1 MRAIAGAWP
10 ARARGQGEARWRR
23 EGLREGEARGFA
35 RARRKVLRGG
45 GRRRGR
51 RGEGGREGSGAR
63 AGASGGAS
71 GGMGGAISRRNDR
84 AQAQAPAGRSTGSP
98 GPSGRRSGKA
108 AEDVHELQLPQ
119 VWGPSSVDEDP
130 LAASET
136 RLPRLQDLEALRRR
150 KSFKWFNKCVGRWRV
165 ASTPPDIGVGSHS

>member
-1 MRAIAGAWP
+1 MKQYIAISC
-10 ARARGQGEARWRR
+10 GEMYLKD
-23 EGLREGEARGFA
+23 EGLIQDTICWLVELEPRTESCYCYVKGCDDYEPNNRFID
-35 RARRKVLRGG
+35 VI
-45 GRRRGR
+45 
-51 RGEGGREGSGAR
+51 
-63 AGASGGAS
+63 
-71 GGMGGAISRRNDR
+71 M
-84 AQAQAPAGRSTGSP
+84 QFP
-98 GPSGRRSGKA
+98 SGKA